1 MQIVIDVSEEEYASC
16 KKHFENLGKREV
28 INDYEYAI
36 ANGTPLPKGHGR
48 LKDEN
53 EIKQMIEHAKVKNE
67 SSKNFSENI
76 IKFATTI
83 IEADTESEE
92 NK

>member
-1 MQIVIDVSEEEYASC
+1 M
-16 KKHFENLGKREV
+16 
-28 INDYEYAI
+28 
-36 ANGTPLPKGHGR
+36 
-48 LKDEN
+48 KDEN